1 MSEIEDQLL
10 SVRLNSVY
18 DKSGGHND
26 ETAFNEIGGDNP
38 TDEGAK
44 NIILIDSPCFTDG
57 DRCVSAFAI
66 LDDGPG
72 LKNINHLWGTGKGL
86 TIKSSDKIGSK
97 ISGALAA
104 VGYFNPDKLMYF
116 SRKLD
121 NVDGRQHQQLNADF
135 SEIMKVIQ
143 TPGMDMT
150 DADNRIKKGANKLVR
165 LPELSKDKFDP
176 DDILLIKQI
185 FRNHPK
191 ICEYFDGN
199 QTGLLEVFI
208 FYEVKETTY
217 IASASEKITEYVP
230 ETAAADQEGINK
242 IINERYLRF
251 KSELP
256 KILDKNE
263 FITYNTKLVF
273 RGDTSFEYINVDDEC
288 KNRVINCETS
298 KSHFILGKKSI
309 QDDPVDELEE
319 DEDEEE
325 KEEKEE
331 KEDEEEKA
339 DEEEEDEE
347 DEDEEDDWNF
357 VEAPHFGRFNK
368 NVLTVK
374 NSIYET
380 NKGYINLCQ
389 LVNFNETF
397 MITEDIIDKIKYIK
411 KEDTGSIKA
420 PAGYKK
426 IKHLGVTYDHIAIVD
441 KEEAKEQA
449 QKMGL
454 SKLEDMKCVYV
465 YNNGRYLDKDAIPVL
480 GIQPRSLPN
489 FRIATCVDSKTEK
502 LIPKRSKKSS
512 ISLKDSAVIIRNTY
526 SEIIKPILN
535 INSSQSASVDFEKA
549 IQDWSVY
556 KVKILIALGVIKKP
570 EIVAT
575 VITKPAAATASST
588 TTSTTS
594 TTTSTT
600 SSSTATTPVP
610 PPHARSSTMV
620 LGSLNK
626 SQTIAQLKRIK
637 TKHETISGTKN
648 RGDKCTLFSAIS
660 KMMKDLTFDHNLW
673 SNYIDNVIEM
683 IEDSDLDNTEK
694 VKNAAELQNF

>member
-18 DKSGGHND
+18 DKSAGHND

-44 NIILIDSPCFTDG
+44 NIILFDSPCFTDG

-86 TIKSSDKIGSK
+86 KIKSSDKIGSK

-104 VGYFNPDKLMYF
+104 VGYFNPDNIMYF
-116 SRKLD
+116 SRKSD

-150 DADNRIKKGANKLVR
+150 DADNRIKKGAKKLVR
-165 LPELSKDKFDP
+165 LPEPSKDKFDP
-176 DDILLIKQI
+176 DDVLLIKQI

-191 ICEYFDGN
+191 ICDYFDGN
-199 QTGLLEVFI
+199 QTGLLEVFM

-217 IASASEKITEYVP
+217 IASASEKLTEQVS
-230 ETAAADQEGINK
+230 ETASADQDDNKK

-251 KSELP
+251 NGELP

-273 RGDTSFEYINVDDEC
+273 RGDTSFEYINVDDES
-288 KNRVINCETS
+288 KYRVINCETS

-309 QDDPVDELEE
+309 QDDTVDELEE
-319 DEDEEE
+319 EDDEDE
-325 KEEKEE
+325 
-331 KEDEEEKA
+331 DA
-339 DEEEEDEE
+339 Y
-347 DEDEEDDWNF
+347 EDDWNY
-357 VEAPHFGRFNK
+357 VKTSHFGTFNK

-397 MITEDIIDKIKYIK
+397 MITENAVDKIKYIK
-411 KEDTGSIKA
+411 KEDTGSSIKA

-426 IKHLGVTYDHIAIVD
+426 LRHLGTTYDHIAIVD

-454 SKLEDMKCVYV
+454 RKLEDMKGVYV
-465 YNNGRYLDKDAIPVL
+465 YNNGRYLDKDDIPVL

-489 FRIATCVDSKTEK
+489 YRIITSVDSKTEK
-502 LIPKRSKKSS
+502 LIPKRAQKSS
-512 ISLKDSAVIIRNTY
+512 ISLKDSATIIRNTY
-526 SEIIKPILN
+526 TEIIKPILN
-535 INSSQSASVDFEKA
+535 INSSQSATIDFEKA
-549 IQDWSVY
+549 IEDWSVY

-570 EIVAT
+570 ERVVAT
-575 VITKPAAATASST
+575 VINMPSTAASSTPSATAIASPSNT
-588 TTSTTS
+588 TTSTS
-594 TTTSTT
+594 STT
-600 SSSTATTPVP
+600 SNLTTTNPVP
-610 PPHARSSTMV
+610 PPHARSATMV
-620 LGSLNK
+620 LASLNK
-626 SQTIAQLKRIK
+626 SQSITQLRRIK
-637 TKHETISGTKN
+637 TKLETISGTKN
-648 RGDKCTLFSAIS
+648 RGDKCALFSTIS
-660 KMMKDLTFDHNLW
+660 KMLKDLAFDHNLW
-673 SNYIDNVIEM
+673 SNFIDNAIEM